1 MRGLFTSKNVD
12 FSLSGQC
19 FRLWF
24 VGTTPPTFVTWN
36 RSADFLHSEQP
47 CQFPSLGKAIL
58 IFLHMEQSCRLWFV
72 GKILPTLLDETNQ
85 LTFVCQCTDE
95 FLFDRLTREEITGG
109 ITVD

>member
-1 MRGLFTSKNVD
+1 MRGLFAPNNVD
-12 FSLSGQC
+12 FGLSGQC

-47 CQFPSLGKAIL
+47 CQFPLLGKAIL
-58 IFLHMEQSCRLWFV
+58 IFLYLGQRHRLRFV
-72 GKILPTLLDETNQ
+72 GTILPTLLVETT
-85 LTFVCQCTDE
+85 LLIFVCQCTDK
-95 FLFDRLTREEITGG
+95 FFFDRLTREEITGG